1 MNLHQACPRRET
13 IWSAIR
19 EYRALFRPE
28 QSALL
33 QQQRRLA
40 LQVMQTLAR
49 FKPRLLGS
57 LVRGDGPLDQIQLL
71 VFADSPEP
79 VIWHLN
85 DRHIPW
91 QAGDTLLHYSAGRRL
106 ARPVLRFLAGETSI
120 ELIILSD
127 QSASDPPR
135 DPVSGGALDMRDA
148 DELSTLIDAQIV

>member
-1 MNLHQACPRRET
+1 MNLQQACPQREA

-28 QSALL
+28 QFELL
-33 QQQRRLA
+33 QRQRRLA
-40 LQVMQTLAR
+40 LQIMQTLAS

-57 LVRGDGPLDQIQLL
+57 LVRGDGPLDRIQLL
-71 VFADSPEP
+71 VFADSPES

-91 QAGDTLLHYSAGRRL
+91 QAVDTLLHYSAGRRL
-106 ARPVLRFLAGETSI
+106 ARPTLRFLAGETSI

-127 QSASDPPR
+127 QSPSDPPR
-135 DPVSGGALDMRDA
+135 DPVSGGALDVRGV
-148 DELSTLIDAQIV
+148 DELRALIDAEVA